1 MLHTR
6 AWWGGRHCLPPHPCG
21 SRGGRPASAPAFAAH
36 ESLAVPSRCCPA
48 PLGGS
53 AASCDLRFDSSGL
66 YHLDPQ
72 SASRCEAQMGFF
84 VGFFVGSSPC
94 LPLACVCMLLPVL
107 SVRPTVLLL
116 QQPTKPAPESKAR
129 CCCAPAVAAPR
140 PRPARAAARAPASL
154 LPRLLIE
161 AVAYPAPHSHVSCF
175 AFTHTLPPPSLA
187 LGPAA
192 VLAILPVLSRL
203 TPSCARPHTPFLT
216 PSASDG
222 ACPGGAQRQLDGAA
236 RE

>member
-1 MLHTR
+1 VVGRVLLH
-6 AWWGGRHCLPPHPCG
+6 ARHAGAPPPPPPPQ
-21 SRGGRPASAPAFAAH
+21 RGCRSGKHSLHAPMYR
-36 ESLAVPSRCCPA
+36 LAVRLSRATDTNHPVNQITTPCPDQER
-48 PLGGS
+48 L
-53 AASCDLRFDSSGL
+53 AAALTTPRG
-66 YHLDPQ
+66 PGQ
-72 SASRCEAQMGFF
+72 R
-84 VGFFVGSSPC
+84 SP
-94 LPLACVCMLLPVL
+94 PA
-107 SVRPTVLLL
+107 PTVLWHIGRAQL
-116 QQPTKPAPESKAR
+116 QRANPPRILGAQPLQHIQRARCRKRGAAVLPRQRPAPDPHAQL
-129 CCCAPAVAAPR
+129 PGQ
-140 PRPARAAARAPASL
+140 PASL
-154 LPRLLIE
+154 LPRLLIV
-161 AVAYPAPHSHVSCF
+161 AVACPAPHSHVSCF